1 MAKVAKIAMLLAVY
15 LMWICGNSAI
25 ALSCHANESEHT
37 HCCKSCECHHENCE
51 KVHFEVPHGCHHD
64 HSNTIALYDT
74 VKKNDLNIEPVE
86 LSITA
91 QISENLSI
99 EDVISVRSSRYYERK
114 VPIPTT
120 PTISGSG
127 LRAPPVIA

>member
-1 MAKVAKIAMLLAVY
+1 MARVAKIAIMFVVY
-15 LMWICGNSAI
+15 LAWICGNPAI
-25 ALSCHANESEHT
+25 ALSCHANQKQHT

-114 VPIPTT
+114 VPIPIT
-120 PTISGSG
+120 PTLSGSG